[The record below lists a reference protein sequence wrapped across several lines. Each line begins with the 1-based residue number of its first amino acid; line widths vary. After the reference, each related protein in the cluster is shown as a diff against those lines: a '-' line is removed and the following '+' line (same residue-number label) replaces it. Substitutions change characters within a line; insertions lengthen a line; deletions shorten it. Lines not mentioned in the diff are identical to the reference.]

1 MLRRYQRCLFL
12 LLPVL
17 FCALLLAVG
26 CSNGRVVK
34 EGDAVAVHY
43 HGTLDNGEVF
53 DSSRERAPLTFIVG
67 GGQMISGFD
76 KAVRGLAVGETVT
89 VRLEP
94 DEAYGQ
100 RREDLILEIPRDQAP
115 EGLSVGDSV
124 GFSSGGT
131 AVVLEVT
138 DEIVRI
144 DANHPLA
151 GKSLTF
157 EIELVSIE

>member
-1 MLRRYQRCLFL
+1 MLRQFERFRYL
-12 LLPVL
+12 LLPILLCV
-17 FCALLLAVG
+17 LLLAVG
-26 CSNGRVVK
+26 CGGGRIVK
-34 EGDAVAVHY
+34 EGDVVAVHY

-53 DSSRERAPLTFIVG
+53 DSSRGRVPLTFIVG
-67 GGQMISGFD
+67 SGQVISGFD
-76 KAVRGLAVGETVT
+76 KAVRGLSVGETVT

-100 RREDLILEIPRDQAP
+100 RREELILEVPRDQAP
-115 EGLSVGDSV
+115 ENVSVGDSV
-124 GFSSGGT
+124 GLSSGGT

-144 DANHPLA
+144 DANHQLV
-151 GKSLTF
+151 GKTLTF